1 MKITIVGTHSTG
13 KTTYI
18 SDFLKKWNMY
28 ETPDTSYRDL
38 IKDKQIPH
46 SKDGTEESQKSIL
59 NYLID
64 QAIELSKK
72 DFIITDRCVLDNLA
86 YTSWLNINGK
96 VSDKFLEETRTLV
109 KETLKLYDIIFFV
122 PLTKVAEVS
131 LENNE
136 LRDTDPVYREEIDN
150 IFKAF
155 QQSYLKG
162 DGRVFPIDDAPAM
175 IEIYGNRET
184 RIKMTELYLK
194 EDGKPFGDDESL
206 ISDIIPAKFA

>member
-1 MKITIVGTHSTG
+1 MKITISGCHSSG
-13 KTTYI
+13 KSTYL

-28 ETPDTSYRDL
+28 ETPNTTYRDL

-46 SKDGTEESQKSIL
+46 SKNGTEESQKSIL

-72 DFIITDRCVLDNLA
+72 DFVITDRCVLDNLA
-86 YTSWLNINGK
+86 YTSWLNLNGK
-96 VSDKFLEETRTLV
+96 VSDKFLEETRTLT

-122 PLTKVAEVS
+122 PLTKVSEVP
-131 LENNE
+131 LENNDI
-136 LRDTDPVYREEIDN
+136 RDTDPVYREEIDH

-162 DGRVFPIDDAPAM
+162 DGRVFPVDDAPAM
-175 IEIYGNRET
+175 IEIYGDRET